1 MVESGKVGLEDI
13 IRANHVL
20 SKVIEPSPLQRNE
33 LLSSQYDCNVYFK
46 REDMQIVR
54 SFKIRGAYNVI
65 QSLTEEERAAG
76 VVCASAGNHAQ
87 GVAYSCKQLGIEGKI
102 FMPTTTPRQKIS
114 QVKLFGGSF
123 VEVILTGD
131 SFDDSSTKPRI
142 LLERE

>member
-1 MVESGKVGLEDI
+1 MLQLMLKLKRSFNKERVFEMMVVSGKVGLEDI

-33 LLSSQYDCNVYFK
+33 LLSSQYECNVYLK

-76 VVCASAGNHAQ
+76 SCVCE
-87 GVAYSCKQLGIEGKI
+87 C
-102 FMPTTTPRQKIS
+102 RQPCTGCS
-114 QVKLFGGSF
+114 LF
-123 VEVILTGD
+123 L
-131 SFDDSSTKPRI
+131 
-142 LLERE
+142 